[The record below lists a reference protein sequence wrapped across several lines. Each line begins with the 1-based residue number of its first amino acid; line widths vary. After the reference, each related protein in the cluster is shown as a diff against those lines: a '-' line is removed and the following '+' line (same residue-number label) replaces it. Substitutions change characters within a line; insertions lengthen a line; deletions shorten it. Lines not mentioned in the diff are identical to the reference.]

1 MANRS
6 RIGVKVPE
14 YVAGFDRGVRPMGDW
29 SMLITLSTNSSPETD
44 ACAPGRS
51 REPKILWARTRYRVS
66 RTSVD
71 FPEPDTPVTQVI
83 IPRGTETSMD
93 FRLFAEHPDRARN
106 LPLGRRRDTGTGI
119 ARRPDMYWPVRD
131 ASFLRIPSGGA

>member
-6 RIGVKVPE
+6 RTGVNVPE

-29 SMLITLSTNSSPETD
+29 SMLITLSTNSRPDTD

-51 REPKILWARTRYRVS
+51 REPKILWARARWSVS

-71 FPEPDTPVTQVI
+71 LPEPETPVTQVMSPNGI
-83 IPRGTETSMD
+83 ATSMD
-93 FRLFAEHPDRARN
+93 LRLFAAHPER
-106 LPLGRRRDTGTGI
+106 
-119 ARRPDMYWPVRD
+119 
-131 ASFLRIPSGGA
+131 